1 MQLDA
6 PSRPPS
12 VLSRLRTAACVLLA
26 VGVPVVAGAD
36 ATSPKYQ
43 LDATTLLYREQGR
56 VTVVEPVA
64 RITRLFEGGG
74 SLGAEFA
81 LDVMTGASP
90 TGGRPAGGIQTI
102 TTPSGNTQTVS
113 AGELPTNPFRDER
126 GAVDLDWQQPIGS
139 RAGAATGAHF
149 SLETDYQSI
158 GVSEKLSLETMQR
171 LLTLTVGGGY
181 NRDAVFPVG
190 GTPVGL
196 RADGART
203 GVDRNPKEVTSLL
216 AGVSR
221 VLSRRWLIGINATRS
236 NERGYLTEPY
246 KVVSVID
253 PATQQPLQHLTE
265 LRPSTR
271 ERTDLLASSVYHLSR
286 DILYLSYRYYW
297 DDWGL
302 RSHTVDLKYRFE
314 LGNTFLQPHLRAYAQ
329 SAADFYTSGLVNG
342 APLPAYASSDQ
353 RLARFNSLTGGLT
366 YGFRLPGHAGEFTV
380 RAEYIGQFDHRNA
393 HRTGGEEEDEE
404 EDGGSPVTSDPFAP
418 LNIGTLTIS
427 YSRSF

>member
-6 PSRPPS
+6 TSRPPS

-26 VGVPVVAGAD
+26 VGVPAVAGAD
-36 ATSPKYQ
+36 EASPKYQ
-43 LDATTLLYREQGR
+43 LEASTLLYREAGR
-56 VTVVEPVA
+56 VSVVEPVA
-64 RITRLFEGGG
+64 RITRLFGGGG
-74 SLGAEFA
+74 SLGAEFT

-113 AGELPTNPFRDER
+113 AGELPMNPFRDER
-126 GAVDLDWQQPIGS
+126 GAVDVDWQQPIRT

-158 GVSEKLSLETMQR
+158 GVSEKFSLETMQR

-181 NRDAVFPVG
+181 NRDDVFPVG

-196 RADGART
+196 TSHGERT
-203 GVDRNPKEVTSLL
+203 GVDRNAKEVTSMM

-221 VLSRRWLIGINATRS
+221 VLTRRWLVGINASRS
-236 NERGYLTEPY
+236 KERGYLTEPY
-246 KVVSVID
+246 KVVSVVD
-253 PATQQPLQHLTE
+253 PATQQPLIHLAE

-271 ERTDLLASSVYHLSR
+271 QRTDLLASSVYHLSR
-286 DILYLSYRYYW
+286 DILYISYRYYW

-314 LGNTFLQPHLRAYAQ
+314 LGTTFLQPHLRTYTQ
-329 SAADFYTSGLVNG
+329 TAADFYTLSLVNG
-342 APLPAYASSDQ
+342 DPLPAYASSDQ
-353 RLARFNSLTGGLT
+353 RLAHFNSLTGGLT

-380 RAEYIGQFDHRNA
+380 RAEYIGQFDRLHLNPEI
-393 HRTGGEEEDEE
+393 GEGEEE
-404 EDGGSPVTSDPFAP
+404 GGTPVTPDAFSP
-418 LNIGTLTIS
+418 LSIGTFTVS